1 MEIKMIWYLTKNNK
15 SDYELNRIFEEAALR
30 DLEIKHVEVDN
41 FDLIVTRNDRRSI
54 ILNNET
60 VKLPSVVIPRTGS
73 GTSYYAMSV
82 LRHLERMHVPVLNTS
97 DSIDA
102 AQDKMYSTQ
111 ILAQHNI
118 PVPKTMLVRF
128 PVDASLVEKQIGF
141 PCVIKI
147 LSGSYGNGV
156 HLVQDAKSLKELMEF
171 VSSLNS
177 PLNILIQEY
186 VSEHPGTDVRVLVI
200 GGKIVG
206 AMKRSSTD
214 GDFRANI
221 SRGGTGSV
229 FEVDEELSYLS
240 LNSAKV
246 LNLEIAG
253 VDVLIDKDGYK
264 VCEVNSAPGFEG
276 FEKFCDKNVAKE
288 FIQYS
293 TFRQTT

>member
-1 MEIKMIWYLTKNNK
+1 MIWYLTKNNK
-15 SDYELNRIFEEAALR
+15 KDYELDRIFEEAKIQNVDIR
-30 DLEIKHVEVDN
+30 QVEVDN
-41 FDLIVTRNDRRSI
+41 FDIIVTRNDRRSI
-54 ILNNET
+54 RVDNET
-60 VKLPSVVIPRTGS
+60 LELPSVVIPRTGS

-128 PVDASLVEKQIGF
+128 PVDTSLVEKQIGF

-156 HLVQDAKSLKELMEF
+156 HLVQDANALEELMEF
-171 VSSLNS
+171 VSNLKS

-186 VSEHPGTDVRVLVI
+186 IGKYPGTDVRVLVI
-200 GGKIVG
+200 GGKIIG

-214 GDFRANI
+214 GGFKANI
-221 SRGGTGSV
+221 SRGGVGSV
-229 FEVDEELSYLS
+229 YEIDQELAELSLRC
-240 LNSAKV
+240 AKV

-253 VDVLIDKDGYK
+253 VDVLIDEDGYK

-276 FEKFCDKNVAKE
+276 FEKFCNTNVAKE
-288 FIQYS
+288 FIDYAV
-293 TFRQTT
+293 FRKTMAS

>member
-1 MEIKMIWYLTKNNK
+1 MIWYLTKNDKN
-15 SDYELNRIFEEAALR
+15 DYELNRIFEEAK
-30 DLEIKHVEVDN
+30 IKGVDIKQVEVDK

-54 ILNNET
+54 RLDNET
-60 VKLPSVVIPRTGS
+60 LELPSVVIPRTGS

-229 FEVDEELSYLS
+229 YEINEELSYLS
-240 LNSAKV
+240 LNAAKV

-288 FIQYS
+288 FIQYA
-293 TFRQTT
+293 TFRQTI

>member
-1 MEIKMIWYLTKNNK
+1 MIWYLTKNNK
-15 SDYELNRIFEEAALR
+15 NDYELNRIFEEAKIQGV
-30 DLEIKHVEVDN
+30 EIKQVEVDN

-54 ILNNET
+54 RLDNET
-60 VKLPSVVIPRTGS
+60 LELPSVVIPRTGS

-128 PVDASLVEKQIGF
+128 PVDVSLVEKQIGF

-156 HLVQDAKSLKELMEF
+156 HLVQDAHSLEELMEF
-171 VSSLNS
+171 VSNLNS

-186 VSEHPGTDVRVLVI
+186 IGQQPGTDVRVLVI
-200 GGKIVG
+200 GDKIIG

-214 GDFRANI
+214 GGFRANI
-221 SRGGTGSV
+221 SRGGIGSV
-229 FEVDEELSYLS
+229 YEMNEELKSLS
-240 LNSAKV
+240 LNCAKV

-253 VDVLIDKDGYK
+253 VDLLIDKDGYK

-276 FEKFCDKNVAKE
+276 FEKFCNTNVAKE
-288 FIQYS
+288 FIDYAV
-293 TFRQTT
+293 FRQNNNK

>member
-1 MEIKMIWYLTKNNK
+1 MIWYLTKNNK
-15 SDYELNRIFEEAALR
+15 KDYELDRIFEEAKIQNVDIR
-30 DLEIKHVEVDN
+30 QVEVDN
-41 FDLIVTRNDRRSI
+41 FDIIVTRNDRRSI
-54 ILNNET
+54 RVDNET
-60 VKLPSVVIPRTGS
+60 LELPSVVIPRTGS

-128 PVDASLVEKQIGF
+128 PVDTSLVEKQIGF

-156 HLVQDAKSLKELMEF
+156 HLVQDANSLEELMEF
-171 VSSLNS
+171 VSNLNS

-186 VSEHPGTDVRVLVI
+186 IGKYPGTDVRVLVI

-214 GDFRANI
+214 GGFKANI
-221 SRGGTGSV
+221 SRGGVGSV
-229 FEVDEELSYLS
+229 YEIDQELADLS
-240 LNSAKV
+240 LNCAKV

-253 VDVLIDKDGYK
+253 VDVLIDEDGYK

-276 FEKFCDKNVAKE
+276 FEKFCNTNVAKE
-288 FIQYS
+288 FIDYAV
-293 TFRQTT
+293 FRKDNG